1 MEEKDNVFTICFHHE
16 QFFGKVFERK
26 ADKCCSNFKS
36 HCCNSKAHR
45 LINLE
50 MAKTLKDKGFND
62 ALPGQKLCRQCV
74 TEYEKLT
81 KPPENEITT
90 EIIETENSQDK
101 LASNDVIYCMNHQKR
116 NLT

>member
-1 MEEKDNVFTICFHHE
+1 MLQH
-16 QFFGKVFERK
+16 FE
-26 ADKCCSNFKS
+26 F
-36 HCCNSKAHR
+36 HCCYSKAHR
-45 LINLE
+45 VINLE
-50 MAKTLKDKGFND
+50 MAKILKEKGFND

-101 LASNDVIYCMNHQKR
+101 LALNDVIYCMNHQKR